1 METSQDIFIEKLDR
15 FIRKYYQNQLLRG
28 SLLGIILAFSYF
40 IIISYSEYL
49 LYFSVPFRTFLAIF
63 SCVFF
68 GILLFRLILLPLV
81 GLLRIGKRI
90 SYRQAIGII
99 TNHFPEVQ
107 DRLVNTLELTELSE
121 KNGTLNNSLLVAS
134 INQRIESIRLIPFRK
149 AISFKSNI
157 SFVKY
162 LLIIAIAIVSGYIF
176 MPDMYSAS
184 TNRLV
189 HFRQEYSPPADF
201 KFVMDTSLMK
211 VVRGSD
217 FNLKVAT
224 EGKYVP
230 ADVYLIYGGNQFL
243 LKKEKGNTF
252 SYAFRNLNSDVSFY
266 LKAGK
271 VVSKTY
277 QIELLSKPGIKAFNL
292 LIKAPA
298 YTNIPSKKEESL
310 GDVSVPEGSL
320 LQWSFEA
327 DDASNIQMF
336 LKDSVHLIN
345 SKKASPNY
353 RFSKEI
359 RQKTSYRIYLDND
372 HFKNLQ
378 YANYKI
384 DVIPDLYPQINVSSL
399 QDSVLTSGYYF
410 KGIIKDDYAFS
421 KLRFCYI
428 LNDQI
433 PVYIPISINR
443 KLSSQEFYFAFDFTS
458 VDFTEG
464 SQIQYYF
471 EVFDNDAVNS
481 PKMTR
486 SQQYSFLIPDSKQ
499 LYDLNTTI
507 QDSIAN
513 QIEQGIDLS
522 QSIQDDIKR
531 MQKNLLDGMGDKWQ
545 QQQMFQEIEEKKKN
559 LDQLLNQIKKEN
571 GKKNQLMN
579 SMGKKDSLL
588 LEKQKQID
596 QLLEN
601 VMDDDLKKLFE
612 EFNKLA
618 EEFKPEDLNKLGN
631 KIQMSFDDFQKQMDR
646 NLSLLERY
654 DIELRMNQIADRIEK
669 LADHQDEI
677 STLAKKEG
685 EKMKSQQLEDK
696 KKWDDL
702 QNDLKEL
709 LEKNSGINDPYQ
721 FDDSSDDVQEISEKM
736 KETENLLENGKNS
749 KATKNMKGTSK
760 MQKALSQK
768 LKNNLAQSVGAQL
781 SVDIDNLIRLMNNLI
796 DFSFQQE
803 DLITDYKRI
812 DYRNPLF
819 VKMIEQQAVLK
830 EEYILIQDSLLS
842 LSSHSP
848 QVAALIGNRIFDIS
862 DYLDQIL
869 EFANNR
875 RKVQANIAQQKALT
889 EVNELALFLSEA
901 LKQLMEQMANA
912 MPGDQIGDKKGGKP
926 SFSGMKSEQ
935 QSLKKMLE
943 QMIQEMKDGNGKP
956 GSKEK
961 LGKFLQKQEMFQQ
974 NLREILQK
982 GGIGD
987 ESENI
992 LREIMKMID
1001 KTEVEVSNF
1010 SINSNTLKRQNR
1022 IISRLLKAE
1031 NAQREK
1037 DFEKKRESKSGNYLK
1052 LSNPTEIFEYKRVRT
1067 DFEGVFNDSYVKMFD
1082 YYNKLYLDYMININ
1096 ND

>member
-68 GILLFRLILLPLV
+68 GILLFRLILLPLI

-271 VVSKTY
+271 VISKTY

-336 LKDSVHLIN
+336 LKDSVRLIN
-345 SKKASPNY
+345 SKKASLNY
-353 RFSKEI
+353 QFSKEI

-618 EEFKPEDLNKLGN
+618 EEFKPEELNKLGN

-654 DIELRMNQIADRIEK
+654 DIEIRMNQIADRIEK

-702 QNDLKEL
+702 QNDLKKL

>member
-271 VVSKTY
+271 VISKTY
-277 QIELLSKPGIKAFNL
+277 QIELLSKPGINAFNL

-336 LKDSVHLIN
+336 LKDSVRLIN
-345 SKKASPNY
+345 SKKASLNY
-353 RFSKEI
+353 QFSKEI

-458 VDFTEG
+458 VDFSEG

-559 LDQLLNQIKKEN
+559 LDQLLNQIKNEN

-618 EEFKPEDLNKLGN
+618 EEFKPEELNKLGN

-654 DIELRMNQIADRIEK
+654 DIEIRMNQIADRIEK

-702 QNDLKEL
+702 QNDLKKL

-875 RKVQANIAQQKALT
+875 RKVQANIAQQKSMT
-889 EVNELALFLSEA
+889 EINELAVFLSEA
-901 LKQLMEQMANA
+901 LKQLMEQMANG
-912 MPGDQIGDKKGGKP
+912 MPGSQMGDKKGNQP
-926 SFSGMKSEQ
+926 SFSGMKSQ
-935 QSLKKMLE
+935 QESLKKMLE

-1037 DFEKKRESKSGNYLK
+1037 DFDKKRESKSGQSHK
-1052 LSNPTEIFEYKRVRT
+1052 LSNPKAIFKYKRVRT

>member
-68 GILLFRLILLPLV
+68 GILLFRLILLPLI

-336 LKDSVHLIN
+336 LKDSVRLIN
-345 SKKASPNY
+345 SKKASLNY
-353 RFSKEI
+353 QFSKEI

-618 EEFKPEDLNKLGN
+618 EEFKPEELNKLGN

-654 DIELRMNQIADRIEK
+654 DIEIRMNQIADRIEK

-702 QNDLKEL
+702 QNDLKKL

>member
-271 VVSKTY
+271 VISKTY

-353 RFSKEI
+353 QFSKEI

-618 EEFKPEDLNKLGN
+618 EEFKPEELNKLGN

-702 QNDLKEL
+702 QNDLKKL

>member
-1 METSQDIFIEKLDR
+1 METSQEIFIEKLDR
-15 FIRKYYQNQLLRG
+15 FIRKYYQNKLLRG
-28 SLLGIILAFSYF
+28 SLLGVVFVFSYF
-40 IIISYSEYL
+40 IILSYSEYL
-49 LYFSVPFRTFLAIF
+49 LYFSVPVRTFLAIF
-63 SCVFF
+63 SCLFF
-68 GILLFRLILLPLV
+68 GIIFFRLILLPLI
-81 GLLRIGKRI
+81 GLLQIGNRI

-107 DRLVNTLELTELSE
+107 DRLVNTLELTELS
-121 KNGTLNNSLLVAS
+121 KKDGTLNNSLLLAS

-162 LLIIAIAIVSGYIF
+162 LIVIAIAIVSGYIF
-176 MPDMYSAS
+176 MPDMYSVS

-189 HFRQEYSPPADF
+189 NFRQEYRPPADF

-230 ADVYLIYGGNQFL
+230 ANVYLIYGGNLFL
-243 LKKEKGNTF
+243 LKKDKGNTF

-266 LKAGK
+266 LKSGE
-271 VVSKTY
+271 VISKTY
-277 QIELLSKPGIKAFNL
+277 KIELLSKPGVKAFNL
-292 LIKAPA
+292 QIKAPM
-298 YTNIPSKKEESL
+298 YTNISTKKEANL

-320 LQWSFEA
+320 LKWTIEGE
-327 DDASNIQMF
+327 DASNVQMF
-336 LKDSVHLIN
+336 LDDSLRLIN
-345 SKKASPNY
+345 SEESSSSFI
-353 RFSKEI
+353 FSKKI
-359 RQKTSYRIYLDND
+359 RQKTAYQIYLDND
-372 HFKNLQ
+372 NFKNLL

-384 DVIPDLYPQINVSSL
+384 DVIPDLYPQINVTSL
-399 QDSVLTSGYYF
+399 QDSVLTAGYYF
-410 KGIIKDDYAFS
+410 KGIIRDDYGFS

-428 LNDQI
+428 LNEQM
-433 PVYIPISINR
+433 PVYIPIAVNR

-471 EVFDNDAVNS
+471 EIFDNDAVNN

-486 SQQYSFLIPDSKQ
+486 SDQYSFLIPDSKQ
-499 LYDLNTTI
+499 LYDLNTSI

-513 QIEQGIDLS
+513 QIEQGINLS
-522 QSIQDDIKR
+522 KSIQDDIKR

-545 QQQMFQEIEEKKKN
+545 QQQMFQEIEKKKKN

-579 SMGKKDSLL
+579 SMSKKDSLL

-618 EEFKPEDLNKLGN
+618 DDFKPEELNKLGN

-654 DIELRMNQIADRIEK
+654 DIESRMSQIIDRIDD
-669 LADHQDEI
+669 LADNQDQI
-677 STLAKKEG
+677 STLTKKEA
-685 EKMKSQQLEDK
+685 EKMKSQQVEDQ

-702 QNDLKEL
+702 QDDLKKL
-709 LEKNSGINDPYQ
+709 MEKNSGINDPYQ
-721 FDDSSDDVQEISEKM
+721 FENSSDDVQQISDKM

-760 MQKALSQK
+760 MQKSLSQK
-768 LKNNLAQSVGAQL
+768 LKNNLSQSMGAQL
-781 SVDIDNLIRLMNNLI
+781 SVDIDNLIRLMNNLL

-803 DLITDYKRI
+803 DLLTDYKRVG
-812 DYRNPLF
+812 YRNPLF
-819 VKMIEQQAVLK
+819 VKMIEKQAVLK
-830 EEYILIQDSLLS
+830 EEYLLVQDSLLS
-842 LSSHSP
+842 LSEHSP

-869 EFANNR
+869 EFATDR
-875 RKVQANIAQQKALT
+875 RKAQAISTQQKALT

-912 MPGDQIGDKKGGKP
+912 MPGDQIGDQKGEKP
-926 SFSGMKSEQ
+926 SLSGMKSEQ

-943 QMIQEMKDGNGKP
+943 QMIQEMKEENGKP
-956 GSKEK
+956 GSIEK

-992 LREIMKMID
+992 LREIMKLID
-1001 KTEVEVSNF
+1001 KTEGEVSNF

-1037 DFEKKRESKSGNYLK
+1037 EFEKKRESKLGNYLK
-1052 LSNPTEIFEYKRVRT
+1052 LSNPTEIFEYKRIRT

-1082 YYNKLYLDYMININ
+1082 FYNKLYLDYMININ

>member
-68 GILLFRLILLPLV
+68 GILLFRLILLPLI

-353 RFSKEI
+353 QFSKEI

-612 EFNKLA
+612 EFNKLT

-654 DIELRMNQIADRIEK
+654 DIELRMNQIANRIEK

-677 STLAKKEG
+677 STLAKKES

-702 QNDLKEL
+702 QNDLKKL

-721 FDDSSDDVQEISEKM
+721 FDDFSDDAQEISEKM
-736 KETENLLENGKNS
+736 KETEILLENGKNS
-749 KATKNMKGTSK
+749 KATKSMKGTSK

-1037 DFEKKRESKSGNYLK
+1037 DFEKKRESKPGNYLK

-1082 YYNKLYLDYMININ
+1082 FYNKLYLDYMININ

>member
-1 METSQDIFIEKLDR
+1 METSQEIFIEKLDR

-28 SLLGIILAFSYF
+28 SILSVILVFSYF
-40 IIISYSEYL
+40 VIISYSEYL
-49 LYFSVPFRTFLAIF
+49 LYFSVPIRTFLAIF
-63 SCVFF
+63 SCLFF
-68 GILLFRLILLPLV
+68 GVILFRLIIFPLV
-81 GLLRIGKRI
+81 GLFRIGKRI
-90 SYRQAIGII
+90 SYRQAIAII
-99 TNHFPEVQ
+99 TSHFPELQ
-107 DRLVNTLELTELSE
+107 DRLVNTLELTELSKE
-121 KNGTLNNSLLVAS
+121 SGTATNSLLVAS
-134 INQRIESIRLIPFRK
+134 INQRIESIQVIPFRK

-162 LLIIAIAIVSGYIF
+162 LALLAIILVSGYIF
-176 MPDMYSAS
+176 IPNMYSAS

-189 HFRQEYSPPADF
+189 NFRQEYRPPADF
-201 KFVMDTSLMK
+201 KFAMDTTLMK
-211 VVRGSD
+211 VVRGTD

-243 LKKEKGNTF
+243 LKKEKGNIF
-252 SYAFRNLNSDVSFY
+252 SYAFRNLNADVSFY
-266 LKAGK
+266 VKAGK
-271 VVSKTY
+271 VVSKTHK
-277 QIELLSKPGIKAFNL
+277 IELLSKPSIKSFNL

-298 YTNIPSKKEESL
+298 YTNISPKKEESL
-310 GDVSVPEGSL
+310 GDVSVPAGSL
-320 LQWSFEA
+320 LEWTMEGE
-327 DDASNIQMF
+327 DANNVD
-336 LKDSVHLIN
+336 LVYGDSLHLMN
-345 SKKASPNY
+345 TQENSSVYKFSKK
-353 RFSKEI
+353 I
-359 RQKTSYRIYLDND
+359 RQKSSYRIYLDNEYFD
-372 HFKNLQ
+372 ELL
-378 YANYKI
+378 YAKYKI
-384 DVIPDLYPQINVSSL
+384 DVIPDLYPLINVSSI

-410 KGIIKDDYAFS
+410 KGVIKDDYGFT

-428 LNDQI
+428 LNEQM

-443 KLSSQEFYFAFDFTS
+443 KLSSQEFYFAFDFTT

-481 PKMTR
+481 PKKTT
-486 SQQYSFLIPDSKQ
+486 SQQYAFLIPDSKQ

-522 QSIQDDIKR
+522 QSIQEDIKR
-531 MQKNLLDGMGDKWQ
+531 MQKNLLDGTGDKWQ
-545 QQQMFQEIEEKKKN
+545 QQQLFQEIEAKKKN
-559 LDQLLNQIKKEN
+559 LDDLLNQIKNEN

-579 SMGKKDSLL
+579 SLGKKDSLL

-601 VMDDDLKKLFE
+601 VMDDDLKKLLD

-618 EEFKPEDLNKLGN
+618 KDFKPEDLNKLGN

-654 DIELRMNQIADRIEK
+654 DIEQRMNQIADRIDN

-677 STLAKKEG
+677 STVAKKEV
-685 EKMKSQQLEDK
+685 EKMQSQQLEDQ

-702 QNDLKEL
+702 QDDLQNL
-709 LEKNSGINDPYQ
+709 LEKNSNINDPYQ
-721 FDDSSDDVQEISEKM
+721 FDDSSNDAQEISEKM
-736 KETENLLENGKNS
+736 KETENLLENGKKS

-760 MQKALSQK
+760 MQKSFSQK
-768 LKNNLAQSVGAQL
+768 LRNNLSQSVGAQL
-781 SVDIDNLIRLMNNLI
+781 SVDIDNLIRLMNNLM

-803 DLITDYKRI
+803 DLITNYKKV

-819 VKMIEQQAVLK
+819 VKMIEQQGVLK
-830 EEYILIQDSLLS
+830 EEYQLIQDSLLS
-842 LSSHSP
+842 LSAHSP

-862 DYLDQIL
+862 DYLDQII
-869 EFANNR
+869 EYANDR
-875 RKVQANIAQQKALT
+875 RKVQANITQQKALT

-912 MPGDQIGDKKGGKP
+912 MPGDQIGDQKGGKP
-926 SFSGMKSEQ
+926 SFSGMQSEQ

-1001 KTEVEVSNF
+1001 KTQVEVSNF

-1037 DFEKKRESKSGNYLK
+1037 DFDKKRESKSGNYLK
-1052 LSNPTEIFEYKRVRT
+1052 LSNPTEIFEYNRVRT
-1067 DFEGVFNDSYVKMFD
+1067 DFEGVLNDSYVKMFD
-1082 YYNKLYLDYMININ
+1082 FYNKLYLDYMININ